1 MKERKR
7 EQRKQATKEGKEEDK
22 KKVRTDEKQ
31 KKFLNTIRF
40 LDFKII
46 IKALG
51 KGKHVVPVLTLL
63 LIALVLCCCLRHP
76 FAPRFVGS

>member
-31 KKFLNTIRF
+31 KKFQIL